1 MNRTRPVI
9 AIDGPAG
16 VGKSTT
22 ARVLAQRLG
31 YVLVDTG
38 ALYRGVA
45 LAARD
50 RGISWD
56 DEEAI
61 VTLSGE
67 VELSFQPEADGTPRL
82 TIDGADRADEIR
94 RPEISAG
101 ASQVSAYP
109 GVRRALLDI
118 QRSLG
123 RNGGVVLEGR
133 DIGTVVFPDAEVKL
147 FLTASAEERARRRVL
162 DLQDRGMTADHKQIL
177 SEIRSRD
184 KADST
189 RTIAPLRPAEDAVI
203 LDSTSLDLDAVVEHV
218 LELVRSCDSSGPTD
232 HSTDPPVG

>member
-1 MNRTRPVI
+1 VI

-31 YVLVDTG
+31 YTLVDTG

-50 RGISWD
+50 RGVSWA
-56 DEEAI
+56 DEAGVAAVAVEA
-61 VTLSGE
+61 
-67 VELSFQPEADGTPRL
+67 ELGFASQDDGTPRL
-82 TIDGADRADEIR
+82 LLDGQDRADEIR
-94 RPEISAG
+94 TPEMSAA

-109 GVRRALLDI
+109 GVRRALLDM
-118 QRSLG
+118 QRDLG
-123 RNGGVVLEGR
+123 REGGVVLEGR

-162 DLQDRGMTADHKQIL
+162 DLRNRGAEADYDEIL
-177 SEIRSRD
+177 AKIRSRD
-184 KADST
+184 EADST
-189 RTIAPLRPAEDAVI
+189 RAIAPLRPAEDAVI
-203 LDSTSLDLDAVVEHV
+203 LDSTSLDLESVVQHV
-218 LELVRSCDSSGPTD
+218 LELVQSCN
-232 HSTDPPVG
+232 

>member
-1 MNRTRPVI
+1 MTRPRPVI

-31 YVLVDTG
+31 YTLVDTG

-50 RGISWD
+50 RGLSWA
-56 DEEAI
+56 DEAGVAAVAVEA
-61 VTLSGE
+61 
-67 VELSFQPEADGTPRL
+67 ELGFASQDDGTPRL
-82 TIDGADRADEIR
+82 LLDGQDRADEIR
-94 RPEISAG
+94 TPEMSAA

-109 GVRRALLDI
+109 GVRRALLEM
-118 QRSLG
+118 QRDLG
-123 RNGGVVLEGR
+123 REGGVVLEGR

-162 DLQDRGMTADHKQIL
+162 DLRNRGAEADYDEMLAK
-177 SEIRSRD
+177 IRSRD
-184 KADST
+184 EADST
-189 RTIAPLRPAEDAVI
+189 RAIAPLRPAEDAVI
-203 LDSTSLDLDAVVEHV
+203 LDSTSLDLESVVQHV
-218 LELVRSCDSSGPTD
+218 LELVQSCN
-232 HSTDPPVG
+232 